1 MEYESWLAV
10 VKVNS
15 VNKSQRWVIKKI
27 GKILSIEKWLI
38 ILHTIN
44 DAHAKEKEPHPLA
57 WE

>member
-15 VNKSQRWVIKKI
+15 VNKSKRWVIKKI

-38 ILHTIN
+38 ILPTIN
-44 DAHAKEKEPHPLA
+44 EAHAKEKEPHPLA